1 MQMKIAKSGNYIVVK
16 VFGKTRDEVS
26 SQKTRAAVLQEVSK
40 QGYAIDAMRIDNPV
54 YPIDE
59 NGEPL
64 FKLGEPVNTEKNR
77 KLAGFCAEYYVY
89 ITPPGVI
96 S

>member
-1 MQMKIAKSGNYIVVK
+1 MKMNVVKSGNYLVVK

-26 SQKTRAAVLQEVSK
+26 SQQVRTAVLQEVSK
-40 QGYAIDAMRIDNPV
+40 QGYVVDAIRIDNPV
-54 YPIDE
+54 YPVDE

-64 FKLGEPVNTEKNR
+64 FKLGEPVDSEKNK
-77 KLAGFCAEYYVY
+77 KLAGFCAEYYIYV
-89 ITPPGVI
+89 TPPGTI